1 MATKKAAPKK
11 KGSGSNQK
19 NAASQLRSKRSWKMD
34 FVRVSSQPSEIRF
47 IRLRFYKE
55 INYGGDTTFQHPS
68 KADIMALKK
77 RFKNMRV
84 HIYAALQKEMGYQM
98 LQIRIS

>member
-1 MATKKAAPKK
+1 MATKKTATTGK
-11 KGSGSNQK
+11 GSNQK

-34 FVRVSSQPSEIRF
+34 FVRVSSQPGEIRF

-55 INYGGDTTFQHPS
+55 IGYGNVTRFEHPTR
-68 KADIMALKK
+68 AEIMTLKK

-84 HIYAALQKEMGYQM
+84 HIYKALQDEFGYSMQ
-98 LQIRIS
+98 QIRIS